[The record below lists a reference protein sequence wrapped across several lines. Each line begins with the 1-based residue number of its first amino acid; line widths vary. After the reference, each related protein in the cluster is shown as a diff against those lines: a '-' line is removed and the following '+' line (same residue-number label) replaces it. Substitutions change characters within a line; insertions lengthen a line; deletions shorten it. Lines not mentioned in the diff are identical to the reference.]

1 MYVEISSEQLI
12 QIIKLVET
20 NKISERTGKS
30 MIRMIL
36 DGD

>member
-20 NKISERTGKS
+20 NKISERTGKL